1 MDAYFQYGKKE
12 IAHLKR
18 VDKKLAVVMDQVG
31 MIKRTIIPDLFTALV
46 RVERLLPVLLR
57 Q

>member
-18 VDKKLAVVMDQVG
+18 VDKKLETVIDQVG
-31 MIKRTIIPDLFTALV
+31 MIKRTIIPDLVTALV
-46 RVERLLPVLLR
+46 HSIVGRCH
-57 Q
+57 